1 MRHPR
6 VLRGLL
12 TVTVT
17 ATLTT
22 LLAGPALAA
31 PAPTPVTPSSAAP
44 KPAAGAKTKAP
55 ASIKAA
61 DAAPMTAKA
70 AEALAVDDGLP
81 TSEEEKVRAA
91 NEIGVEADSE
101 WLSQTDRNFV
111 FKIWQNSENYA
122 LIRVAAELALGADNA
137 TVEDVCKEFILKGI
151 FDAKLA
157 DDAKKISDEAAAREA
172 RDLKRA
178 AYAAA
183 GVALDTTGRMLTLSE
198 RDVVIE
204 IWTKAAGARVKA
216 AAVAVINGT
225 AAQQH
230 EFLATGVMAAAEQD
244 VQDAIKAAEDAGA
257 AEQARLAREGSMKAA
272 AAILGI
278 VADPGKLAMTD
289 DNFVRWI
296 WELVD
301 TDENRIEIR
310 AAAERALRSS
320 DAAVWRA
327 FIDTGMREA
336 DRRDL
341 VRELAEREAAD
352 RAAVQ
357 SIRTKAQADGNDNI
371 VTAATQALWGDALFV
386 SDFIRVGQYRVAPDA
401 ANRPSAKQWQ
411 WSNGNSG
418 LCLAADAESVTDGKQ
433 LVQTTCSYDNE
444 KYRWI
449 GMRVYNTGG
458 QYRIINAWDRSKCVS
473 LADKT
478 GGGGANGVN
487 FVIRKCDGGADQF
500 FYYTKQGDNYV
511 WTNELT
517 NKAITVLNAS
527 KVAGAATITYDVNNG
542 TNQQWAPVNTKLVT
556 GAELSEAKFLHS
568 TFGHTLRLQSDGNV
582 VVSKGPRAVWATN
595 TTTGTRFV
603 NQRDGNLV
611 LYTAAGAAIW
621 SSKTYGQGPSTL
633 KLQNDGNLVL
643 YRNDTGAAIWSTDLW
658 DRAITS
664 VLNNKCVTA
673 PSFTQ
678 GVQLEMRP
686 CNGGNTQKFMFKDSF
701 ISFGGMCIDVDHS
714 GTANG
719 TKVQMWGCNNGVAQK
734 WLFYSDGTI
743 RNPNSGKCLDIPNS
757 NTADGVKLDIWTC
770 GTGNNHKWK

>member
-31 PAPTPVTPSSAAP
+31 PTPTPVTPPSSAPA
-44 KPAAGAKTKAP
+44 PAAGAKSKAQP
-55 ASIKAA
+55 SAKATSA
-61 DAAPMTAKA
+61 VPMTAKA

-91 NEIGVEADSE
+91 NEIGIVADSE

-111 FKIWQNSENYA
+111 FKIWQNSENFP

-183 GVALDTTGRMLTLSE
+183 GLALDTTGRMLTLSE

-230 EFLATGVMAAAEQD
+230 EFLATGVKAAAEQD

-257 AEQARLAREGSMKAA
+257 AEQARLAREGAMKAA

-289 DNFVRWI
+289 DNFIRWI
-296 WELVD
+296 WEQVD
-301 TDENRIEIR
+301 TDENRLEIR

-320 DAAVWRA
+320 DQAVWRA

-371 VTAATQALWGDALFV
+371 VTAATQSLYGDALVV

-401 ANRPSAKQWQ
+401 ANRPSAKQWH
-411 WSNGNSG
+411 WTNLNSG
-418 LCLAADAESVTDGKQ
+418 LCLAAEAESVTNGKP
-433 LVQTTCSYDNE
+433 LVQTTCSVDNE

-458 QYRIINAWDRSKCVS
+458 QYRIINAWDRNKCVS
-473 LADKT
+473 LAEKT
-478 GGGGANGVN
+478 AANNIG
-487 FVIRKCDGGADQF
+487 FVIRSCDGGADQY
-500 FYYTKQGDNYV
+500 FYYAKQGDNYV
-511 WTNELT
+511 WVNELT
-517 NKAITVLNAS
+517 NRAITVQGAS
-527 KVAGAATITYDVNNG
+527 KAAGALTITYDVNNG
-542 TNQQWAPVNTKLVT
+542 TNQQWAPANTKLVS
-556 GAELSEAKFLHS
+556 GAELSEAKFMHS
-568 TFGHTLRLQSDGNV
+568 LFGHTTRLQGDGNV

-678 GVQLEMRP
+678 GVQLEMQP
-686 CNGGNTQKFMFKDSF
+686 CNGGASQQFLFKDSF

-743 RNPNSGKCLDIPNS
+743 RNPNSGKCLDIPNN
-757 NTADGVKLDIWTC
+757 NTANGVKLDIWTC